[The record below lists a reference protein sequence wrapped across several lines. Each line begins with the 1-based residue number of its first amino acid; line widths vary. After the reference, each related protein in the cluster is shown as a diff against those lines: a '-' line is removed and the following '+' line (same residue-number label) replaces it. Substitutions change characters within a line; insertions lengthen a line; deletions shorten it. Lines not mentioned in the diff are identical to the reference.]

1 MLAFSNL
8 ARTVYKNKKAIHIME
23 ALMSNRK
30 EKNDMILE
38 PLQVMVELS
47 LLSFS
52 PTGTKISVSNN
63 ILQLQPPTF
72 YQGVQRW
79 YSGDTKDD
87 LYYLFHVMRRY
98 YKWYLTKDSQ
108 MFKFIL
114 RLAKKGMDKLI
125 ETYNRTERTS
135 IIHTLALY
143 KKMLEFDADTIFKED
158 GESGMITIDGVFQQ
172 ITDLYSPKL
181 LCVIC
186 SVLQLI
192 EKEENPVYQQQYH
205 VALQQ
210 LLAPTNTKIRKW
222 IREKLTC

>member
-1 MLAFSNL
+1 MFAISNL
-8 ARTVYKNKKAIHIME
+8 AGTVYKNKKVIHIME
-23 ALMSNRK
+23 AMLAQRK
-30 EKNDMILE
+30 ERSDMILE

-52 PTGTKISVSNN
+52 PAGTKISVSNN
-63 ILQLQPPTF
+63 ILQLQLPTF

-98 YKWYLTKDSQ
+98 YKWYLSQ
-108 MFKFIL
+108 DTPVFKYIL
-114 RLAKKGMDKLI
+114 ILAKNGIDRLI
-125 ETYNRTERTS
+125 ETYNETERTS

-158 GESGMITIDGVFQQ
+158 GEIMTIDSVFKQ
-172 ITDLYSPKL
+172 ITELYSPKL

-186 SVLQLI
+186 SLLQII
-192 EKEENPVYQQQYH
+192 EKESNPDYRNQYQCS
-205 VALQQ
+205 LQQ
-210 LLAPTNTKIRKW
+210 LLIPTNTRIRKW
-222 IREKLTC
+222 IRERLTC